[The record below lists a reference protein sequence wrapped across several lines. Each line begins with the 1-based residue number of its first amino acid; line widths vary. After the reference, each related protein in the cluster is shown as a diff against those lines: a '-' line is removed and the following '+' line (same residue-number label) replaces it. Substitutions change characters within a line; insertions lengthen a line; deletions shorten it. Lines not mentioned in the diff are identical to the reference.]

1 MREKAK
7 SIEANAVSVFSK
19 LEKLKKILL
28 EMQKVLVAYSGGVDS
43 TFLLKVARDVLGK
56 NVLAVTASS
65 ETYPQGEIEDAK
77 KLARKLKVRHSVIHT
92 CELENP
98 DFVSN
103 PPQRC
108 YYCKQELFSKLKE
121 IAEAESIPYVLDG
134 ANYEDTEDFRPG
146 AEAAQELGIRS
157 PLKEAK
163 LVKSEIRA
171 LSRKLNLTT
180 WDKPSLACLSSRFPY
195 YSEIDM
201 KSLKQIGQAEE
212 FLKKLGF
219 KQVRVRHHD
228 HIARIEIQAEEFP
241 KIIEKGT
248 KERIVDNFKK
258 FGYTYVSLDLAG
270 YRTGSMNEPLPQSV
284 KKKNK

>member
-1 MREKAK
+1 MNKK
-7 SIEANAVSVFSK
+7 GKTIETGAASAFSK
-19 LEKLKKILL
+19 LEELKKILS
-28 EMQKVLVAYSGGVDS
+28 EMKKVLVAFSGGVDS
-43 TFLLKVARDVLGK
+43 TFLLKVAGDVLGE

-65 ETYPQGEIEDAK
+65 ETYPQSEIRDAE
-77 KLARKLKVRHSVIHT
+77 KLARELKVRHAVINT

-98 DFVSN
+98 DFVNN

-108 YYCKQELFSKLKE
+108 YFCKQELFSKLKE
-121 IAEAESIPYVLDG
+121 IAEAESIPHVLDG

-146 AEAAQELGIRS
+146 AAAAKELGIRS
-157 PLKEAK
+157 PLKEVK
-163 LVKSEIRA
+163 LVKSEIRT
-171 LSRKLNLTT
+171 LSKRLNLTT

-195 YSEIDM
+195 YSEIDK

-228 HIARIEIQAEEFP
+228 HIARVEIEAEEFP
-241 KIIEKGT
+241 KIIEPGT
-248 KERIVDNFKK
+248 REEIVRNFKK

-284 KKKNK
+284 KKNK

>member
-1 MREKAK
+1 MNKETDSTALH
-7 SIEANAVSVFSK
+7 K
-19 LEKLKKILL
+19 LEELKRILS
-28 EMQKVLVAYSGGVDS
+28 EMQKVLVAFSGGVDS

-56 NVLAVTASS
+56 DVLAVTASS
-65 ETYPQGEIEDAK
+65 ETYPQGEIRDAE

-98 DFVSN
+98 DFVNN

-108 YYCKQELFSKLKE
+108 YFCKQELFSKLKE

-146 AEAAQELGIRS
+146 ATAAKELGIRS

-163 LVKSEIRA
+163 LVKNEIRA
-171 LSRKLNLTT
+171 LSKKLNLTT

-195 YSEIDM
+195 YSEIDK

-228 HIARIEIQAEEFP
+228 HIARVEIEAEEFP
-241 KIIEKGT
+241 KIIEPGT
-248 KERIVDNFKK
+248 REEIVKNFKK

-284 KKKNK
+284 KKK